1 MTRAATA
8 ENSDMQ
14 RLCQAPVVSP
24 SCTETAKVNNPKL
37 AGSVD
42 FKATVAVQQ

>member
-1 MTRAATA
+1 MTRTATA

-14 RLCQAPVVSP
+14 RLCQASVVIP
-24 SCTETAKVNNPKL
+24 PCTETAKVNNPKL